1 LTYEVVKVH
10 LYKKWFIP
18 NYWIW
23 ILHNEGM
30 PVVDL
35 HEGDNYVPRDGV
47 RNVVMEQ
54 LCDME

>member
-1 LTYEVVKVH
+1 
-10 LYKKWFIP
+10 
-18 NYWIW
+18 
-23 ILHNEGM
+23 M